1 MPSFLYQSVFV
12 VKIELVQ
19 KYFLKILGEI
29 NPLEY

>member
-12 VKIELVQ
+12 VKIELVK